1 MDDRPAAVPPEIV
14 RLPRYTRADQDEI
27 FGPGDDPYSVGD
39 LGLTFR
45 PKEIH
50 FGIRAADHRLVAHI
64 GLVPVPLSVGD
75 TELAAVGL
83 GGLAVAPGR
92 RDGTLARALLDA
104 AFDHARELGS
114 AHALAFCRPRLVPYY
129 ERRGFHELTTEVTV
143 EQPGARLVVMPLRT
157 IWAPL
162 HPGTTWPPGA
172 VRLHSLP
179 I

>member
-1 MDDRPAAVPPEIV
+1 MDDRCSAVPPEIV

-50 FGIRAADHRLVAHI
+50 LGIRAADDRLVAHI
-64 GLVPVPLSVGD
+64 GLVPILLSVGD
-75 TELAAVGL
+75 TELAAVGI

-92 RDGTLARALLDA
+92 RDGSLARALLEA
-104 AFDHARELGS
+104 AFDHARTLGS

-129 ERRGFHELTTEVTV
+129 ERRGFHELAAEVTV
-143 EQPGARLVVMPLRT
+143 EQPGGRLVVMPLRT
-157 IWAPL
+157 IWSPL
-162 HPGTTWPPGA
+162 RDGAEWPAGA
-172 VRLHSLP
+172 VRLRSLP